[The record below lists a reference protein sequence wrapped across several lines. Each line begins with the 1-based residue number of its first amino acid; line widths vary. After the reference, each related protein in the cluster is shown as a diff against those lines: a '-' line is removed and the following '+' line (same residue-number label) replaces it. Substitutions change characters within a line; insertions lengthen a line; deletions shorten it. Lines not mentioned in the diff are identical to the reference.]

1 MADPLVSG
9 DPQQLGSYWLAR
21 RLGSGGQGVVY
32 EGYDAAGGRVAVKAL
47 HGDLVSGTFRDQLG
61 REVEALGRVAP
72 YCTARIIEVGLDDV
86 PPYLVSEYVPGPDLH
101 TWVEQN
107 GPYGP
112 GELVRLAIG
121 IATALA
127 SIHHAGVTHRDLKP
141 ANVLLGPDG
150 PRVID
155 FGIARTEEMTRS
167 ATGQLKGTPR
177 WMAPELFQGERASPA
192 VDVWAWGAV
201 ALFAAT
207 GRPPFDEDAG
217 NIPALTHQILHHEP
231 DLAVLPEPLRSLVGR
246 ALSRSPQRR
255 PSAMELLEGLIGGE
269 AGDSSLEAGER
280 AAGALPATSV
290 PPSLAEEAEE
300 AYAGL
305 DPDAKAVVPRVL
317 LRMINAAS
325 DADRLL
331 RRVAVEEFID
341 AETGERTV
349 RQVLDALG
357 EAGLL
362 VRDDEVFALATPAL
376 VRAWPPLRRWV
387 ADERDALDAH
397 HRLADS
403 ARRWHDHGRKSGD
416 LLLGTPLDEALT
428 QAVAGRPHLTLNLL
442 ERAFL
447 DHSVRA
453 ARRRSRNRTVASAAL
468 AVLLVVAATTA
479 TVAIA
484 RGRTV
489 ARQRDQAVGARVAG
503 LAAGMR
509 STDPIT
515 AKQLAVAAASLSP
528 DGYEARNALLTVYDQ
543 PEQYTY
549 RPSGVDRTWYSTG
562 DATGH
567 LRAYIRGNE
576 VKLADVDART
586 VRSSFRFSGKPMDTR
601 FSSVTASVASLSSD
615 GRVLSLVRQDNTI
628 ATYDAMTGRQLPA
641 TVRTPNPLPE
651 LDRHGR
657 RLLVGESDGTSVWDT
672 ASGKRLLKIPYPVGD
687 AETTPDEK
695 YLVTTHGTAVDL
707 WDLDTG
713 RRARTLRL
721 IPGTKAI
728 SNMALSPDGR
738 LIALRQGDE
747 LWVGP
752 FDRPTPQAM
761 GFQTAES
768 DGRPTFSP
776 DSRYVAVQGT
786 VWDAWGYPG
795 WTPGQDKPIFK
806 YSSPGC
812 RSYTFGP
819 GGRTL
824 RCVNFEG
831 VVTVL
836 SLGAIRDPVDL
847 FNPGNDP
854 ILSRDGSTIA
864 TSDGVSP
871 VVEIWDPLK
880 RVRRKALP
888 SKDRVLADELS
899 TDGRLLAVAHPNGD
913 IEIWDVLSATR
924 KATLATHQN
933 LENEASDDLVQ
944 VAFSPDNRTL
954 ALLTSGDRKASLLEL
969 WDIASRTRRAASTG
983 QPPAGGQDGL
993 QADFQTLGVR
1003 ILFSGHGRTVVS
1015 APDQGV
1021 VDVATGRR
1029 LTAPDFAVGTPEAV
1043 NKNGLVAAAN
1053 EADHKISLWDGRSL
1067 RRVDDTT
1074 LSGSPEAPSAFSP
1087 DGRILAVA
1095 DQTTNQIR
1103 LWDLTR
1109 RQALGGPLNGFFLP
1123 EKYNGTGMIARVAFT
1138 PDGSAVL
1145 ATDTAGRLRTHLVA
1159 PGKIKAALCAQFGPL
1174 PKTVWKTHIPE
1185 IPYRNT
1191 C

>member
-1 MADPLVSG
+1 MAEPLALG
-9 DPQQLGSYWLAR
+9 DPRQLGSYWLAG

-32 EGYDAAGGRVAVKAL
+32 EGYDGAGGRVAVKAL
-47 HGDLVSGTFRDQLG
+47 RGDLVSNAFRDQLG
-61 REVEALGRVAP
+61 REAEALGRVAS
-72 YCTARIIEVGLDDV
+72 YCTARIIEVDLDDV
-86 PPYLVSEYVPGPDLH
+86 RPYLVSEYVPGPDLH

-121 IATALA
+121 IATALS
-127 SIHHAGVTHRDLKP
+127 SIHRAGVTHRDLKP

-167 ATGQLKGTPR
+167 ATGLKGTPR

-192 VDVWAWGAV
+192 VDVWAWGAI

-207 GRPPFDEDAG
+207 GRPPFDAEAG

-290 PPSLAEEAEE
+290 PPSLAEVAEE
-300 AYAGL
+300 AYARLG
-305 DPDAKAVVPRVL
+305 PDAQAVVPRVL
-317 LRMINAAS
+317 LRMINAVS

-331 RRVAVEEFID
+331 RRVAVEEFLD
-341 AETGERTV
+341 GETGEQTV
-349 RQVLDALG
+349 RQVLDALC

-362 VRDDEVFALATPAL
+362 VRDDEVFSLATPAL
-376 VRAWPPLRRWV
+376 VRAWPPLRGWV
-387 ADERDALDAH
+387 EDERDALDVH
-397 HRLADS
+397 HRLADG
-403 ARRWHDHGRKSGD
+403 ARRWHDHGRRSGD
-416 LLLGTPLDEALT
+416 LLLGTPLDEALSH
-428 QAVAGRPHLTLNLL
+428 AVAGRRHLTLNLL
-442 ERAFL
+442 ERSFL

-453 ARRRSRNRTVASAAL
+453 ARRRSRNRTVASVAL
-468 AVLLVVAATTA
+468 AVLLVVAGTTA

-503 LAAGMR
+503 LAAAMR
-509 STDPIT
+509 GTDPIT
-515 AKQLAVAAASLSP
+515 AKRLAVAAASLWP

-549 RPSGVDRTWYSTG
+549 RPPGIDRTWYSTG

-586 VRSSFRFSGKPMDTR
+586 VRTSFRFSGKPLDTR
-601 FSSVTASVASLSSD
+601 FSSSVASLSSD
-615 GRVLSLVRQDNTI
+615 GSVLSLVRQDNTI
-628 ATYDAMTGRQLPA
+628 ATFDAVTGRQLPT
-641 TVRTPNPLPE
+641 TVRASGSLPE

-687 AETTPDEK
+687 ADTTPDEK
-695 YLVTTHGTAVDL
+695 YLVTTHGTAVDQ

-713 RRARTLRL
+713 RKAHALRL
-721 IPGTKAI
+721 IPGKKEI
-728 SNMALSPDGR
+728 SNMTLSPDGR
-738 LIALRQGDE
+738 LIALRQGDR

-752 FDRPTPQAM
+752 FDRPTPSAM
-761 GFQTAES
+761 GFQTVDS
-768 DGRPTFSP
+768 DGRPAFSP

-786 VWDAWGYPG
+786 VWDAWAYPS
-795 WTPGQDKPIFK
+795 WAPGPEEPIFK
-806 YSSPGC
+806 YTSPGC
-812 RSYTFGP
+812 RSSAFGP

-824 RCVNFEG
+824 RCVNYEN

-847 FNPGNDP
+847 FDPGNDP
-854 ILSRDGSTIA
+854 KLSRDGSTVA
-864 TSDGVSP
+864 TNDGVSP
-871 VVEIWDPLK
+871 TVEIWDPLK

-888 SKDRVLADELS
+888 SRDHVLADELS
-899 TDGRLLAVAHPNGD
+899 TAGRLLAVAHPNGD
-913 IEIWDVLSATR
+913 IEIWDVPSATR

-933 LENEASDDLVQ
+933 LENEASDDVVQ
-944 VAFSPDNRTL
+944 IAFSPDDRTL
-954 ALLTSGDRKASLLEL
+954 AFLTLGDGKASRLEL
-969 WDIASRTRRAASTG
+969 WDIASRTRRVASTG

-993 QADFQTLGVR
+993 QAGFQTFGVR
-1003 ILFSGHGRTVVS
+1003 ILFSGDGRTVVS

-1043 NKNGLVAAAN
+1043 SKNGIVAAAN
-1053 EADHKISLWDGRSL
+1053 DADHKISLWDGRSL

-1087 DGRILAVA
+1087 DGRVLAVA

-1109 RQALGGPLNGFFLP
+1109 KQALGGPLNGFFIP
-1123 EKYNGTGMIARVAFT
+1123 EKYNGTGMITRVAFT

-1145 ATDTAGRLRTHLVA
+1145 AVDTAGRLRTHLVA

-1174 PKTVWKTHIPE
+1174 PRTVWKTHIPE

>member
-1 MADPLVSG
+1 MADPLVLG
-9 DPQQLGSYWLAR
+9 DPQQLGSYWLAG
-21 RLGSGGQGVVY
+21 RLGAGGQGVVY
-32 EGYDAAGGRVAVKAL
+32 EGYDGTGGRVAVKAFR
-47 HGDLVSGTFRDQLG
+47 GDLVSGAFRDQLC
-61 REVEALGRVAP
+61 REAEALGRVAS

-86 PPYLVSEYVPGPDLH
+86 RPYLVSEYVPGPDLQ

-121 IATALA
+121 IVTALS
-127 SIHHAGVTHRDLKP
+127 SIHRAGVTHRDLKP

-167 ATGQLKGTPR
+167 ATGLKGTPR
-177 WMAPELFQGERASPA
+177 WMAPELHQGERASQA
-192 VDVWAWGAV
+192 VDVWAWGTV
-201 ALFAAT
+201 VLFAAT
-207 GRPPFDEDAG
+207 GRPPFDADAG
-217 NIPALTHQILHHEP
+217 NIPALTQQILHHEP

-246 ALSRSPQRR
+246 ALSRIPQRR

-280 AAGALPATSV
+280 AAGALPAASV
-290 PPSLAEEAEE
+290 PLSLAQVAKE
-300 AYAGL
+300 AYARLG
-305 DPDAKAVVPRVL
+305 PDAQAVVPRVL
-317 LRMINAAS
+317 LRMINAVS
-325 DADRLL
+325 DADRLR

-341 AETGERTV
+341 AETGEQAV
-349 RQVLDALG
+349 RQVLDALCK
-357 EAGLL
+357 AGLL

-376 VRAWPPLRRWV
+376 VRAWPPLRGWV
-387 ADERDALDAH
+387 EDECDALDAH
-397 HRLADS
+397 HRLADD

-416 LLLGTPLDEALT
+416 LLQGTPLDEALT
-428 QAVAGRPHLTLNLL
+428 HAVAGRRHLTLNLL
-442 ERAFL
+442 ERSFL

-453 ARRRSRNRTVASAAL
+453 ARRRSRDRTVVSATL
-468 AVLLVVAATTA
+468 AVLLVVAAATA

-503 LAAGMR
+503 LAAAMR
-509 STDPIT
+509 GTDPIT
-515 AKQLAVAAASLSP
+515 AKQLAVAATSLSP
-528 DGYEARNALLTVYDQ
+528 DDYEARNALLTVYDQ

-549 RPSGVDRTWYSTG
+549 RPPGIDRTWYSTG

-586 VRSSFRFSGKPMDTR
+586 VRSSFRFSGKPLDTR

-641 TVRTPNPLPE
+641 PVRTPNQLPE

-657 RLLVGESDGTSVWDT
+657 RLLVGAPDGTSVWDT
-672 ASGKRLLKIPYPVGD
+672 ASGRRLLKIPYPVGD
-687 AETTPDEK
+687 ADTTPDEK
-695 YLVTTHGTAVDL
+695 YLVTTHRTAVDL

-713 RRARTLRL
+713 RKAHTLRL
-721 IPGTKAI
+721 IPGKKEI

-738 LIALRQGDE
+738 LIALRQGDR

-752 FDRPTPQAM
+752 FDRPTPWAM

-776 DSRYVAVQGT
+776 DSRYVAIQGT
-786 VWDAWGYPG
+786 VWDAQDYLS
-795 WTPGQDKPIFK
+795 WTHGQEEPIFK

-824 RCVNFEG
+824 RCVNFEN

-847 FNPGNDP
+847 FTPGNDP

-864 TSDGVSP
+864 TSDQVSP
-871 VVEIWDPLK
+871 LVEIWDPLN
-880 RVRRKALP
+880 RVRRKALL
-888 SKDRVLADELS
+888 SRDHVVADELS

-913 IEIWDVLSATR
+913 IEIWDVPSATR

-933 LENEASDDLVQ
+933 LEIEASDDLVHI
-944 VAFSPDNRTL
+944 AFSPDDRTL
-954 ALLTSGDRKASLLEL
+954 AFLTPGDRKASLLVL

-1003 ILFSGHGRTVVS
+1003 IQFSGDGRTVVS

-1029 LTAPDFAVGTPEAV
+1029 LTAPNFAVGTPEAV
-1043 NKNGLVAAAN
+1043 NENGLVAAAN
-1053 EADHKISLWDGRSL
+1053 DADHKISLWDGRSL
-1067 RRVDDTT
+1067 QRVDDTT
-1074 LSGSPEAPSAFSP
+1074 LSGSPEAPSTFSP

-1109 RQALGGPLNGFFLP
+1109 RQALGGPLNGFFIP
-1123 EKYNGTGMIARVAFT
+1123 EKYNGTGMITRMAFT

-1145 ATDTAGRLRTHLVA
+1145 AVDSAGRLRTHLVA
-1159 PGKIKAALCAQFGPL
+1159 PSKIKAALCAQFGPL
-1174 PKTVWKTHIPE
+1174 PEAAWKTHIPE